1 MIYINAMKNLTTE
14 QKIIEYLAAI
24 GAMTQIGEIA
34 EALKNEEYAK
44 FLVTG
49 DGLKD
54 EVREE
59 YGENIEGDCDHES
72 LTNEEIQEVFDN
84 DNK

>member
-1 MIYINAMKNLTTE
+1 MTTE
-14 QKIIEYLAAI
+14 QKIIQYLARVGLLTQVGMVDA
-24 GAMTQIGEIA
+24 AMDDP
-34 EALKNEEYAK
+34 EYAK
-44 FLVTG
+44 TLITG
-49 DGLKD
+49 DGIED

-84 DNK
+84 DEK

>member
-1 MIYINAMKNLTTE
+1 MKNLTTE
-14 QKIIEYLAAI
+14 QKIIQYLAGI
-24 GAMTQIGEIA
+24 GIITQIGEIA
-34 EALKNEEYAK
+34 KALKDEEYAK

-59 YGENIEGDCDHES
+59 YGENIDGDCEHES
-72 LTNEEIQEVFDN
+72 LSNEEIQEVFDN
-84 DNK
+84 DEE